1 MFSAVHMRP
10 RPIGCLMLALRVAL
24 VLLPHRRGS
33 GIAASA
39 SLAGVIMI
47 FIVSGL
53 AWESRDD
60 YQSSLKRSV
69 INGEFCNT

>member
-47 FIVSGL
+47 LLCQGWRGKTGTTIKVPLSDL
-53 AWESRDD
+53 
-60 YQSSLKRSV
+60 
-69 INGEFCNT
+69 

>member
-1 MFSAVHMRP
+1 MLSAVHMRP

-47 FIVSGL
+47 FYCVRVGVGKQGRLS
-53 AWESRDD
+53 
-60 YQSSLKRSV
+60 K
-69 INGEFCNT
+69 FP